1 MIHVVQGSL
10 LEVEV
15 EAVVRP
21 VRADLSPVSSASRD
35 LATRAG
41 PRVEEHL
48 ARLGSLPLG
57 GAVMTP
63 AGALPSDFIIHAVVM
78 SQDEPTTFATVQK
91 AVQNSLRRATDWE
104 VASLALPPLGIG
116 VGTTEP
122 EVAAQ
127 ALLEILFN
135 HVAEG
140 APPLELTVVV
150 TSQFEE
156 DLFTRIIDEI
166 TADREGAL

>member
-1 MIHVVQGSL
+1 MIHVVRGSL

-21 VRADLSPVSSASRD
+21 VRADLSPVSAGSRD
-35 LATRAG
+35 LAAG
-41 PRVEEHL
+41 AGALVEEHL

-63 AGALPSDFIIHAVVM
+63 SGELPSDFIIHAVVM
-78 SQDEPTTFATVQK
+78 SEDEPQTFATVQK
-91 AVQNSLRRATDWE
+91 ALQNSLRRATDWAIE
-104 VASLALPPLGIG
+104 SLALPPLGIG
-116 VGTTEP
+116 VGTTDP

-127 ALLEILFN
+127 ALVEILLN
-135 HVAEG
+135 HMAEG
-140 APPLELTVVV
+140 APPLDLTVVV

-156 DLFTRIIDEI
+156 DLFTRLVDEM